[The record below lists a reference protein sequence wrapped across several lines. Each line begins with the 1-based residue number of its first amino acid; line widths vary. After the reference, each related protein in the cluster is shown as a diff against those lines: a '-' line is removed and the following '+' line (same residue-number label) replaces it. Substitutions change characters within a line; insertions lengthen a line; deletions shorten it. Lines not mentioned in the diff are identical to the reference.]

1 MIKIEGIDYENLKQ
15 LFEIN
20 NKVNPETIEM
30 FKILEATVNQK
41 GNDILFLY
49 STSKEADKDF
59 KEIIINMSNQIE
71 EVDKQKRIF
80 KFKGRKTRYL
90 LWSISQLK
98 KVDGYMFKEIKF
110 K

>member
-1 MIKIEGIDYENLKQ
+1 MTY
-15 LFEIN
+15 
-20 NKVNPETIEM
+20 
-30 FKILEATVNQK
+30 
-41 GNDILFLY
+41 
-49 STSKEADKDF
+49 
-59 KEIIINMSNQIE
+59 QIE

-98 KVDGYMFKEIKF
+98 KVNGYRFKEIKF